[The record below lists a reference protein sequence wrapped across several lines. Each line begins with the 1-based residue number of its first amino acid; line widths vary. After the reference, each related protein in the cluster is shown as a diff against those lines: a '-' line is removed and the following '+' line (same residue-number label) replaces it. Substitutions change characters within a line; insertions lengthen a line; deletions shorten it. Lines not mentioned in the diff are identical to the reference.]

1 MSGATARAP
10 EDEAAANGLATKA
23 DLANL
28 KADLK
33 DTLASKDDLKEL
45 KTDLKEL
52 KADLKDDLKEL
63 KADRKE
69 LKADVLK
76 VATIIVG
83 ALASVGIITA
93 AIIGLVQLLF
103 G

>member
-28 KADLK
+28 KAELK
-33 DTLASKDDLKEL
+33 D
-45 KTDLKEL
+45 
-52 KADLKDDLKEL
+52 
-63 KADRKE
+63 DRKE

-83 ALASVGIITA
+83 ALASVGIITV

>member
-33 DTLASKDDLKEL
+33 DTLASKD
-45 KTDLKEL
+45 DLKEL

>member
-45 KTDLKEL
+45 KTDLKDDLKEL
-52 KADLKDDLKEL
+52 KAEL

-93 AIIGLVQLLF
+93 ATIGLVQLLF